1 MATVKVKRR
10 VKVLAKAASASV
22 GSAAVHAGKQAK
34 NGNSQGFRLV
44 RPLFSEPS
52 RDRQTVHH
60 PLCARCPPVITDSV
74 QSL

>member
-44 RPLFSEPS
+44 RPLFQSHPAIVKPS
-52 RDRQTVHH
+52 IIRFV
-60 PLCARCPPVITDSV
+60 LAAR
-74 QSL
+74 L